1 MDLFKAWTWKMAWRD
16 SRSSRRRLLLFSL
29 SISIGI
35 AAVVAVS
42 SLGDNLKT
50 AIENQS
56 KELLGADLVIRSRRP
71 FSAEENQVLE
81 KTGPLRSR
89 EIAFSSMIRFPETG
103 ASRFVQIRA
112 HENGFPYYG
121 QLEASPSDAV
131 TRFRNGEGVLLEET
145 LMNFFEA
152 RIGDVIQVGEWKG
165 PIVGWLQNIPGE
177 SFVFSALAPRVFF
190 PLSDLEETKL
200 IQAQSRARYKVHF
213 RLDKDTNISRLMDS
227 LQSTMNHYRWQHD
240 TVEKR
245 KRNLGRSMDHL
256 HRFLQ
261 LVGFIALFLGGVGIA
276 GAVHIHVKSKL
287 MTAAVL
293 RCFVATVSM
302 TYSIYLIQGLAM
314 GVFGS
319 LVGGALG
326 LMVQFAIPGI
336 LADLIPVEYDVFIS
350 WPAVLRSLG
359 IGILICLL
367 FTLLPLT
374 VIRRVSPLA
383 AFRSSYET
391 GSRRSWDGFQVVL
404 YLVLFLGVFVFAWSQ
419 MRKWPQAVGFT
430 FGLLSVFG
438 VLFLM
443 SKGLMFLATKIIRPS
458 WPYTIRQGLANLFRP
473 NNRTVMLMIS
483 MGLGTFLILT
493 LYLVQETL
501 VHAFDPAVGSLRP
514 NVILFDIQQDQVEGV
529 RQVILEEGFQ
539 MLDRVPIVTMQLL
552 SINDESV
559 ESFLKNPESSVE
571 KWALRREY
579 RCTYRESLSDS
590 EKLIQGDWIPRFT
603 GDIEGVIPVSIEE
616 GIAEALDIG
625 LGDRLIFDVQGLS
638 IQTQIRSMRQVDWK
652 RAEPNFFVVFPVGIL
667 EDAPGFHIVTTRVD
681 SAAASARLQKAI
693 VGKYA
698 NISMVDLNLI
708 MNTLDHILSRMTYVV
723 KFMTLFTLL
732 TGLAVLVSTVWNSR
746 MQRLQEFI
754 LLRILGAS
762 RNQIIQI
769 QVFEYLI
776 LGTLAAATGALLS
789 IAAGWGLARFFFEI
803 PFRMNWE
810 MLLLA
815 FATVSLMTLPVG
827 MLSLRGLFLQPPLE
841 VLRRES

>member
-1 MDLFKAWTWKMAWRD
+1 
-16 SRSSRRRLLLFSL
+16 
-29 SISIGI
+29 
-35 AAVVAVS
+35 
-42 SLGDNLKT
+42 
-50 AIENQS
+50 
-56 KELLGADLVIRSRRP
+56 
-71 FSAEENQVLE
+71 
-81 KTGPLRSR
+81 
-89 EIAFSSMIRFPETG
+89 
-103 ASRFVQIRA
+103 
-112 HENGFPYYG
+112 
-121 QLEASPSDAV
+121 
-131 TRFRNGEGVLLEET
+131 
-145 LMNFFEA
+145 
-152 RIGDVIQVGEWKG
+152 
-165 PIVGWLQNIPGE
+165 
-177 SFVFSALAPRVFF
+177 
-190 PLSDLEETKL
+190 
-200 IQAQSRARYKVHF
+200 
-213 RLDKDTNISRLMDS
+213 
-227 LQSTMNHYRWQHD
+227 
-240 TVEKR
+240 
-245 KRNLGRSMDHL
+245 
-256 HRFLQ
+256 
-261 LVGFIALFLGGVGIA
+261 
-276 GAVHIHVKSKL
+276 
-287 MTAAVL
+287 
-293 RCFVATVSM
+293 
-302 TYSIYLIQGLAM
+302 
-314 GVFGS
+314 
-319 LVGGALG
+319 
-326 LMVQFAIPGI
+326 
-336 LADLIPVEYDVFIS
+336 
-350 WPAVLRSLG
+350 
-359 IGILICLL
+359 
-367 FTLLPLT
+367 
-374 VIRRVSPLA
+374 
-383 AFRSSYET
+383 
-391 GSRRSWDGFQVVL
+391 
-404 YLVLFLGVFVFAWSQ
+404 
-419 MRKWPQAVGFT
+419 
-430 FGLLSVFG
+430 
-438 VLFLM
+438 M

-552 SINDESV
+552 SINDKSV

-603 GDIEGVIPVSIEE
+603 GDIEEVIPVSIEE

-652 RAEPNFFVVFPVGIL
+652 RAEPNFFVVFPSGVL

-708 MNTLDHILSRMTYVV
+708 MNTLDQILSRMTYVI